1 MRPSIHISVI
11 FLFSA
16 FLSSCKGRVY
26 RAGSNSMAAT
36 INAGEPF
43 YVKKSST
50 FERNDIVTFSFY
62 GNDYGSL
69 PDEETHTF
77 RQHWEDRIYRL
88 IAWSGD
94 TLQIINDEVFVNNK
108 PVPFPP
114 GAKLPYLVYTSQPL
128 EEELPEE
135 ELYNGVETA
144 GDTFIYRITLT
155 KTMAREME
163 SRKTTVLKVKRQPDD
178 ELFIADSAFA
188 RPAADLKWNTSNYG
202 PLRIPLPGET
212 VLVNEANF
220 KLYHNIPGIRP
231 GQNTITE
238 KLYFLMGDNRHRA
251 EDSRFIGFISHSR
264 MRGIVK

>member
-1 MRPSIHISVI
+1 M
-11 FLFSA
+11 
-16 FLSSCKGRVY
+16 SCKGRVY
-26 RAGSNSMAAT
+26 RAGSNSMAET
-36 INAGEPF
+36 ISPGESF
-43 YVKKSST
+43 YVKKTST
-50 FERNDIVTFSFY
+50 FERNDIVMFSFY
-62 GNDYGSL
+62 GNDYTSP

-77 RQHWEDRIYRL
+77 TQHWEDRIYRL
-88 IAWSGD
+88 IAYSGD

-114 GAKLPYLVYTSQPL
+114 GAKLPYIVYTSQPL
-128 EEELPEE
+128 EKELPEE

-144 GDTFIYRITLT
+144 GDTFIYRTTLT

-163 SRKTTVLKVKRQPDD
+163 SKKPTVLKVKRQLDD
-178 ELFIADSAFA
+178 QLPIMDSAFA
-188 RPAADLKWNTSNYG
+188 RPAAGLKWNTSNYG

-212 VLVNEANF
+212 ILVNEANF
-220 KLYHNIPGIRP
+220 KLYHNIPGIRL